1 VKETAVNEQPSWD
14 SEDDRAPPGTVPDEE
29 TLVADPRGELTAAQL
44 LERKL
49 VALLRGGA
57 LPVSMVHTDRYT
69 GR

>member
-14 SEDDRAPPGTVPDEE
+14 IEDDRAPPGTVADEE
-29 TLVADPRGELTAAQL
+29 TLVVDPRGELTPAQFV
-44 LERKL
+44 ERKL
-49 VALLRGGA
+49 VTLLRTAA